1 MKIPASIREHHLT
14 GGALAGEGRLEIPP
28 LQFVEGDDGKSAIT
42 IFYIGSDLCGHRGF
56 VHGGAMATLLD
67 EALARCCFQ
76 ALPNKVGMTANL
88 NINYRRPLPAGS
100 FAVIRCKTT
109 RVEGRKA
116 WVEGTLE
123 NLCGEGEERVVYC
136 EADAL
141 FIEPKQAAVGHFRS
155 VNG

>member
-14 GGALAGEGRLEIPP
+14 GGALSGEGRLEIPP
-28 LQFVEGDDGKSAIT
+28 LQFVEKGGRRAFT
-42 IFYIGSDLCGHRGF
+42 IFYIGTDLCGHQGL
-56 VHGGAMATLLD
+56 VHGGAMATVLD

-100 FAVIRCKTT
+100 FAVIRCVTT

-123 NLCGEGEERVVYC
+123 NLAGEGEDRIAYC
-136 EADAL
+136 VADAL
-141 FIEPKQAAVGHFRS
+141 FIEPKQAAVSRIILS
-155 VNG
+155 